1 MVKLKQQSLRTQ
13 IIRLILVTVVLVT
26 FVILTVVWVATLNTA
41 QNDIEKNISLATNV
55 LERTINNANV
65 QLYKSA
71 LVLTSD
77 FGFKQAVA
85 SRDAKT
91 IQSVLVNHTKR
102 IDADLMAILDMN
114 GNITASSNQL
124 LTVGDQFFNPTS
136 TIEALNDNGGLA
148 FYQIEN
154 KLISVVVSTVRAPTP
169 IAIALVGFEINSQF
183 INELSEMI
191 GQDLQLST
199 NFSSTPTLWPRQS
212 AATNLTLS
220 TLTSEQ
226 LSKASL
232 IKPDQ
237 ITLDKV
243 FFNNQHDFI
252 SNTKKVYSELSFDV
266 LLTVLQPLET
276 VFKQS
281 INLLLTIVVLAF
293 FICVI
298 AIISSIIF
306 SKQIIKPLM
315 NLANFADAIAQGRY
329 ETLPIEKKTTSE
341 IQLLT
346 HTFMAMQKQIKE
358 REDHIAFQ
366 ANHDALTQLINQKKL
381 IEVLDDLYI
390 KQECALLVYL
400 KVADLRNIFDTF
412 GYESGEFLLKQV
424 AQNLTQLGGPIARTS
439 GGNFIWV
446 STKNIFE
453 DSMKDDQRIAKI
465 KTITTTTYSVDNQ
478 VIRPHFDI
486 GILQIPAD
494 ASTAISAL
502 MRLNITIDAAKNNAQ
517 SLACYSLDLERE
529 YTRRLDILNELKN
542 ELALP
547 VPIFTLNFQPKF
559 RLSTMMP
566 ERAEALIRWTS
577 PQLGFI
583 SPDIFIALAEQ
594 AGLISQITYWVIAK
608 VIRQQYVWRQNDIF
622 IQVAINLSVYD
633 IENQQLLDFI
643 SSELAKYDLPV
654 RALSFEV
661 TESGLMNDPENTINL
676 LRKFREYGF
685 SLSIDDFGTGYSSL
699 AYLKSM
705 PIDELKIDKAFVLKL
720 NEDGQDQSIVETV
733 LSLSSRFK
741 LEAVAEGIEN
751 LASLKILKQLNCD
764 WAQGFYLSRPIKQ
777 EDFLKWYKEYNREVF
792 LTQLREAG

>member
-777 EDFLKWYKEYNREVF
+777 EDFL
-792 LTQLREAG
+792 